1 MLSPTFTNN
10 SDEPHTPDRDDYVS
24 FPMFPEPQDDRET
37 SFGRILSRT
46 LRKVTSNAS
55 HLVQKYANKSD
66 DDEDENAGPV
76 RLPNL
81 ASTILGAEDIDSVP
95 HIYASGPAVSRV
107 DSVQTSIEEPHTKES
122 NQPRPRT
129 EFPDKPT
136 DPPPLVAPLPVVM
149 SDRHSLRLSTMS
161 VPKLSAVD
169 TSSARSAR
177 EVSATASLLPASQPV
192 VAKSTASVIAE
203 TTANNSHD
211 SHIETS
217 SLQHKITSIFTNLP
231 NDIEVSD
238 DSASEG
244 DTNDS
249 TLGPLKRSDTSFDK
263 DSYFYT
269 SSRRNSI
276 VPSISSKTQSS
287 ALLSGAKSILST
299 SIPLTVL
306 PASLTPSNSIKRSK
320 KKKKLIKR
328 KNSENPLKNGGIPQK
343 YWMNDSFVSDCLN
356 CFKPFT
362 AFRRK
367 HHCRFCGQIF
377 CADCTLFISYNQHKD
392 ERKARLASSTHRRG
406 KSYHDQL
413 RVCKPCYSDVIV
425 YLSDDSS
432 SSSSESDEENAV
444 PAGSLTPNYLLSR
457 MRSLSTGSR
466 KDSLRHEG
474 LDNRELRESPQH
486 NKTFLKSPDQSSPV
500 SYRSPQRLTLTE
512 ITATRPPHFEVLLSK
527 HAPQMAIPTTR
538 KGEAVE
544 IPDIPSRRNT
554 NKAMGLSTSASSKF
568 SPFTSL
574 DHSSRHLLS
583 LSDFSPWIKNYM
595 HLKDTSAG
603 DLSQSLS
610 LDNIGQ
616 FYSSLIGKRSNGK
629 LTDKDTL
636 RYDRSEITNSEKI
649 HEEDFESESE
659 DENVMSIYTSLNHGP
674 LTARSSHPPRHSIS
688 AAAVPTLGEF
698 PRMLAKDS
706 DKSFSISQ
714 GHSNHMLVP
723 LGGLQPRLLSFMTP
737 KPETSSKS
745 RERAHAS
752 LLRMKSRRRGASTR
766 NVLILTRNNNRLP
779 SLDASQQT
787 YDSPPVSPAPDET
800 KASLSKTFFE
810 EITDSVKSLS
820 PETFPRDYAEVLNR
834 SQSFDEKE
842 VVDKSARYLAKD
854 VMYSSLFKKLAYQC
868 FQDTGIKEDTDRWY
882 PSLMRALSH
891 LGDLKLT
898 DTLDIKQYVKI
909 KKIFGGQIED
919 TVMVDGIFM
928 TKNVDSKRMAVD
940 IDNPKIAI
948 LMFPLEYMKQKEQFI
963 SLRTIH
969 SQQSVYISNLVSRI
983 VSLKP
988 DIILVGDTVCGMA
1001 ESLLEAENIT
1011 VISNL
1016 KPQIIERVSRYTKA
1030 DIFQSINDLFFKK
1043 GSLGACAKFKVKRY
1057 VYENRVK
1064 TFVFFTGT
1072 DVTSGFTIAL
1082 RGGPESLLDSVK
1094 YTTEVLAPSIL
1105 NSKFEISLLKEQG
1118 VEYLDEPSSELSLLS
1133 KVTNIEAILNG
1144 LLKLYE
1150 ELPKELQSQL
1160 GAVHILDKQEVFE
1173 YCKSFQ
1179 ERQLS
1184 SSPSVVYAPPSA
1196 LVNLIESYEHYLNA
1210 FDSFK
1215 QTLLSGEDI
1224 DPESLKSIG
1233 VSVLLEMLPGGSSD
1247 LLSIV
1252 KSARDVTLRYSLDE
1266 LVTKERIWSNCAKL
1280 PKYLLSPSSHRSIH
1294 ILNSTVSI
1302 THATPCFGPNLVV
1315 VDYYTENDKCI
1326 GLFLDQIFQEA
1337 SKTCEEC
1344 GVLFLNHYK
1353 SYVHGNGK
1361 LDFITERFENVMDG
1375 ALHEGLNQRFMWSY
1389 CQECKKTT
1397 PIQKMSPETY
1407 YYSIGKFFELGFWNG
1422 KASHIGSIDCP
1433 HDFFRSHIRYFG
1445 LNDLVIRLE
1454 YSNIETYEVIAPRKQ
1469 LEIVPSADMAL
1480 KIKTYHLIRDKS
1492 NKFFKSI
1499 ESRLYRVKVDT
1510 FEDSKAGME
1519 KLEELKNRHLEQVGS
1534 IGSQLLELYNSTPPT
1549 LHLPLNAIL
1558 RTLQE
1563 LGVFWDNEFNDFEK
1577 RFLPSENDITKI
1589 TQFHLTNFLMEKL
1602 NSEQSADSQR
1612 SENKDDTRARPLDVP
1627 SAVSE
1632 GRAAQLNKEKTNEIG
1647 EMIPSSLFRRLKL
1660 GKLDDKVQSQ
1670 MSQVEDTTRKGS
1682 IDVPEGSS
1690 TPRDETHQGQETAQP
1705 TQSRVSQLANYFD
1718 QMNLDQISKEFKQQ
1732 RERELKKKINKFK
1745 AFPIVASKPIVEIY
1759 DNIEDV
1765 VDVTDMDTEKGD
1777 RAEKPEQKWKDV
1789 PRKENTKTEEAI
1801 DKPKEKP
1808 KDVKKGVE
1816 LPQPEKN
1823 SLLKSLTTFW
1833 ADRSAS
1839 LWDSLDFPLDAIE
1852 HTFADSDVIVRED
1865 EPSSLVSFCLSS
1877 SDYKL
1882 KIKVM
1887 ESDGDMVDN
1896 NENGSSDISENKK
1909 LKNFVKIE
1917 KKFKKKLSDDES
1929 VHELEKIMTK
1939 DKSNHL
1945 KYQFSD
1951 GDTQFSCKI
1960 FYSEQFEA
1968 LRRSC
1973 GNNDSFIQSL
1983 SRCVKWDSS
1992 GGQSG
1997 SNFLKTLD
2005 NRYIVKEL
2013 SKSELESF
2021 IAIAPFYFK
2030 YIGQSLFSTLS
2041 TAIAKIFG
2049 FYQIH
2054 IKNAATGKTFRMD
2067 FLIME
2072 NLFYNHKTT
2081 RIFDLKGS
2089 MRNRHVKQTGKEN
2102 EVLLDENMIEY
2113 IYESPLFVKEH
2124 LKRMLRGSLFNDT
2137 SFFSAMD
2144 VMDYSLIIGI
2154 DDTSKRLYIG
2164 IIDWLRTFT
2173 WDKKVEN
2180 WVKGNNLMGGG
2191 KKGKDP
2197 TIVTPKQYR
2206 TRFREAMERYI
2217 LEVPDI
2223 WYEGR

>member
-37 SFGRILSRT
+37 SFGRMLSRT

-55 HLVQKYANKSD
+55 HLVQNYANKSD
-66 DDEDENAGPV
+66 DDDEENAGPV

-95 HIYASGPAVSRV
+95 HIYASGPAVSHV
-107 DSVQTSIEEPHTKES
+107 DSVQTSIEELTKEP
-122 NQPRPRT
+122 NPPRPR
-129 EFPDKPT
+129 EFPDKSATTESVPLT
-136 DPPPLVAPLPVVM
+136 LPPPVVM

-169 TSSARSAR
+169 TSSVRYAR
-177 EVSATASLLPASQPV
+177 EEINATASLLPAPQPV
-192 VAKSTASVIAE
+192 VAKSTTSVIAE
-203 TTANNSHD
+203 TTANNTHD
-211 SHIETS
+211 SNVETS
-217 SLQHKITSIFTNLP
+217 SLQDKITSIFTNLP

-244 DTNDS
+244 DTANDS
-249 TLGPLKRSDTSFDK
+249 TLGPLKRTDASFDK
-263 DSYFYT
+263 DSEFYT

-276 VPSISSKTQSS
+276 VPSISSKTQTS
-287 ALLSGAKSILST
+287 ALISGAKSILST

-306 PASLTPSNSIKRSK
+306 PASLTPSSSIKRSK

-392 ERKARLASSTHRRG
+392 ERKARVASSTHRRG
-406 KSYHDQL
+406 KSYQDQL

-432 SSSSESDEENAV
+432 SSSSESGDEDPIPTET
-444 PAGSLTPNYLLSR
+444 LTPNYLLSR

-466 KDSLRHEG
+466 KDSLRHEIR
-474 LDNRELRESPQH
+474 LDSRELRESPQH
-486 NKTFLKSPDQSSPV
+486 NRTFLKSPDQSSPV
-500 SYRSPQRLTLTE
+500 PYRSPQHLTLTD
-512 ITATRPPHFEVLLSK
+512 ITTTRPPHFEVLLSK

-554 NKAMGLSTSASSKF
+554 NKSMGLSSSATSKF
-568 SPFTSL
+568 TPFTSL
-574 DHSSRHLLS
+574 DHSARHLLT
-583 LSDFSPWIKNYM
+583 LGDYSPWMKNY
-595 HLKDTSAG
+595 TSAG

-616 FYSSLIGKRSNGK
+616 FYSSLIGKRSHGK
-629 LTDKDTL
+629 LTDKDSI
-636 RYDRSEITNSEKI
+636 RYDRSETKNSTKI
-649 HEEDFESESE
+649 QDEDLESESE
-659 DENVMSIYTSLNHGP
+659 DENVMSLYTSLNHGP
-674 LTARSSHPPRHSIS
+674 LTVRSSLPPRHSIS
-688 AAAVPTLGEF
+688 ANAVPTLGEF
-698 PRMLAKDS
+698 PQMLAKDS
-706 DKSFSISQ
+706 DKNFTISQ
-714 GHSNHMLVP
+714 GHSNHLLVP
-723 LGGLQPRLLSFMTP
+723 LGSLQRRLLSFMSP

-752 LLRMKSRRRGASTR
+752 LLRMKSRRRGTSTR

-787 YDSPPVSPAPDET
+787 FDSPPASPAPDET
-800 KASLSKTFFE
+800 KTSLSKTFSG
-810 EITDSVKSLS
+810 EIADSLKSLS
-820 PETFPRDYAEVLNR
+820 PENLTHEYAEVLKQ
-834 SQSFDEKE
+834 SPSFDEKKF
-842 VVDKSARYLAKD
+842 VDKDRTVKNLSKD
-854 VMYSSLFKKLAYQC
+854 LMYSSLFKKLAYQC
-868 FQDTGIKEDTDRWY
+868 FDDSGIKDNSDRWY
-882 PSLMRALSH
+882 ASLMRVLSH
-891 LGDLKLT
+891 LDDLKLT

-919 TVMVDGIFM
+919 TAMVDGIFM

-1043 GSLGACAKFKVKRY
+1043 GSLGTCAKFRVKRY
-1057 VYENRVK
+1057 IYENCVK

-1072 DVTSGFTIAL
+1072 DVTSGFTVAL
-1082 RGGPESLLDSVK
+1082 RGGLESLLDSVK
-1094 YTTEVLAPSIL
+1094 YTAEVLAPSIL
-1105 NSKFEISLLKEQG
+1105 NSKFEVSLLKEQG
-1118 VEYLDEPSSELSLLS
+1118 VEYVDEPSSELSLLS
-1133 KVTNIEAILNG
+1133 KVTNIEGTLD
-1144 LLKLYE
+1144 LLIKVYE
-1150 ELPKELQSQL
+1150 SLPKEIKTQL
-1160 GAVHILDKQEVFE
+1160 GALHILDKQEVFE

-1179 ERQLS
+1179 KRQLS

-1196 LVNLIESYEHYLNA
+1196 LWNLIESYEYYLNA
-1210 FDSFK
+1210 FDNFK
-1215 QTLLSGEDI
+1215 QILLSGVEEI

-1233 VSVLLEMLPGGSSD
+1233 MSTLLEMLPGGSSD
-1247 LLSIV
+1247 LLPIV

-1422 KASHIGSIDCP
+1422 KASHISSIDCP

-1454 YSNIETYEVIAPRKQ
+1454 YSTIETYEVIAPRKQ
-1469 LEIVPSADMAL
+1469 LEIVPSADMSL

-1519 KLEELKNRHLEQVGS
+1519 KLEELKNKHREQVGS
-1534 IGSQLLELYNSTPPT
+1534 IDTQLLELYNSTPPT
-1549 LHLPLNAIL
+1549 VHLPLNAIL

-1602 NSEQSADSQR
+1602 NSEQSTDSQR
-1612 SENKDDTRARPLDVP
+1612 SENKDDMRAKPLDVP
-1627 SAVSE
+1627 STVNE

-1660 GKLDDKVQSQ
+1660 GDDRLQSK
-1670 MSQVEDTTRKGS
+1670 MSQIEDITPK
-1682 IDVPEGSS
+1682 VPEGSS
-1690 TPRDETHQGQETAQP
+1690 TPRQETHQGQEAAQP

-1765 VDVTDMDTEKGD
+1765 VDVTDMDTEKGE
-1777 RAEKPEQKWKDV
+1777 RAEKPEQKWKDI
-1789 PRKENTKTEEAI
+1789 PRKESMKTDDA
-1801 DKPKEKP
+1801 DKVKDKP
-1808 KDVKKGVE
+1808 KDVKKGVD

-1839 LWDSLDFPLDAIE
+1839 LWDSLDFPLDAME

-1887 ESDGDMVDN
+1887 EGDGDMVDD
-1896 NENGSSDISENKK
+1896 NENGSSDITENKK

-2030 YIGQSLFSTLS
+2030 YICQSLFSTLS